1 MPPELKPEL
10 PPPRS
15 KLELLYRE
23 MLESCAQATERSE
36 AVAARLELVAQAC
49 QGLPSALRQAAS
61 AASLQVSVQASRALL
76 DSARTIAATD
86 RELRKTAHAI
96 SNGFLRNAWL
106 TASLCVGSALLGAL
120 LGALTILAFF
130 PR

>member
-36 AVAARLELVAQAC
+36 ALTARLEQVAQAC
-49 QGLPSALRQAAS
+49 QSLPSALRQAAS
-61 AASLQVSVQASRALL
+61 TASLQVSEQASRALL
-76 DSARTIAATD
+76 DSARTIAAAD

-96 SNGFLRNAWL
+96 SDGSSRNAWF
-106 TASLCVGSALLGAL
+106 TAGLCAASAFLGAAVSIL
-120 LGALTILAFF
+120 LVFVI
-130 PR
+130 R